1 MCILIS
7 ITIYYKKKKVHN
19 IVLIIIIGIFYEF
32 MLTKTIEIYVN
43 ALCSYLTTKNLSI
56 HKWNFDLQKIILKK
70 YYSFKINS

>member
-7 ITIYYKKKKVHN
+7 ITIYYKKKVHN

-56 HKWNFDLQKIILKK
+56 HKWNFDLQKIIFKK
-70 YYSFKINS
+70 ILFI